1 MVIKFLLKNNGS
13 GRQKAY
19 MLQLQTTLSVIATT
33 TRELK
38 NKPVEMVLIY
48 ITIYLIWDK
57 NKSISLYSFF
67 ILSTWSELEKGISLQ
82 KKKKHCTSNFYG
94 IHDCKISYSS
104 QFET

>member
-38 NKPVEMVLIY
+38 NKPVEMVLI
-48 ITIYLIWDK
+48 
-57 NKSISLYSFF
+57 
-67 ILSTWSELEKGISLQ
+67 
-82 KKKKHCTSNFYG
+82 
-94 IHDCKISYSS
+94 
-104 QFET
+104 